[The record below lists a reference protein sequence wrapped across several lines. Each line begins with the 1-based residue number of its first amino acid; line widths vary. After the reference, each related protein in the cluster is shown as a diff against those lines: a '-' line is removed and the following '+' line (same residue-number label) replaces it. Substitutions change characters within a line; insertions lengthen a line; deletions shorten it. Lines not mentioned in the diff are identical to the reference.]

1 MKPNMEEEPTQ
12 NWELHNVRDYNNN
25 NNNNKLN
32 NKLLL
37 LLLFWSILLT
47 MSRTVPSS
55 Y

>member
-25 NNNNKLN
+25 NNKLN
-32 NKLLL
+32 YKLLL

-47 MSRTVPSS
+47 MSRAVPSS